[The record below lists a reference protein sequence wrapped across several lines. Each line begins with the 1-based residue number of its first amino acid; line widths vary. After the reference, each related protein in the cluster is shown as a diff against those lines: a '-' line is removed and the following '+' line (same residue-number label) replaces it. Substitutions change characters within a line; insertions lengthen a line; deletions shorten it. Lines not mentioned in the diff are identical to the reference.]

1 MLIAQTTGV
10 LFFTHGYS
18 EGAMDI
24 KESIILVTSAG
35 SVIGRTC
42 SSHFAHLGATLI
54 LCDQN
59 SSALKASYDQIRV
72 FTDKVYAM
80 NVCSDNPTSINLLF
94 DQIESQLRATP
105 DVIVNCWT
113 SSPMP
118 SLMAPE
124 PMSIYID
131 HLSSAARFLYTY
143 GQVGAERFRARNKKG
158 VIVNVI
164 SHDNHED
171 LTGVESMAALVSG
184 FTHSWAKELTP
195 FNIRVGGVIPS
206 VSHTRED
213 LDERHWAEIQDELV
227 RNTAYIVSN
236 EYFSGRVVAT
246 EV

>member
-1 MLIAQTTGV
+1 
-10 LFFTHGYS
+10 
-18 EGAMDI
+18 MDI

-54 LCDQN
+54 VCDQN
-59 SSALKASYDQIRV
+59 ADALKASYEQISAFTNRV
-72 FTDKVYAM
+72 FAM
-80 NVCSDNPTSINLLF
+80 HVCSDDTTSINLLF
-94 DQIESQLRATP
+94 DQIESELGATP
-105 DVIVNCWT
+105 DVVVNCWT

-124 PMSIYID
+124 PLSTYID

-143 GQVGAERFRARNKKG
+143 GQVAAERFRRRNKKG
-158 VIVNVI
+158 VIVNVV

-184 FTHSWAKELTP
+184 FTYSWAKELTP

-206 VSHTRED
+206 ITHTKED
-213 LDERHWAEIQDELV
+213 LDDIHWAEIQDELV
-227 RNTAYIVSN
+227 RNTEYIVSN
-236 EYFSGRVVAT
+236 EYFSGRVVST

>member
-18 EGAMDI
+18 EGVMDI

-59 SSALKASYDQIRV
+59 SSALKASYDQIRA

-80 NVCSDNPTSINLLF
+80 NVCSDNTTSINLLF

-118 SLMAPE
+118 GL
-124 PMSIYID
+124 ID
-131 HLSSAARFLYTY
+131 R
-143 GQVGAERFRARNKKG
+143 K
-158 VIVNVI
+158 
-164 SHDNHED
+164 
-171 LTGVESMAALVSG
+171 
-184 FTHSWAKELTP
+184 
-195 FNIRVGGVIPS
+195 S
-206 VSHTRED
+206 V
-213 LDERHWAEIQDELV
+213 V
-227 RNTAYIVSN
+227 
-236 EYFSGRVVAT
+236 
-246 EV
+246 

>member
-1 MLIAQTTGV
+1 
-10 LFFTHGYS
+10 
-18 EGAMDI
+18 MDI

-59 SSALKASYDQIRV
+59 ADALKESYEQISAFTNKV
-72 FTDKVYAM
+72 FAM
-80 NVCSDNPTSINLLF
+80 HVCSDDTTSINLLF
-94 DQIESQLRATP
+94 DQIESELGATP
-105 DVIVNCWT
+105 DVVVNCWT

-143 GQVGAERFRARNKKG
+143 GQVAADRFRSRNKKG

-171 LTGVESMAALVSG
+171 LTGVESLAALVSG

-206 VSHTRED
+206 ITHTKED
-213 LDERHWAEIQDELV
+213 LDEIHWAEIQDELV
-227 RNTAYIVSN
+227 RNTEYIVAN
-236 EYFSGRVVAT
+236 EYFSGRVVST

>member
-1 MLIAQTTGV
+1 MY
-10 LFFTHGYS
+10 GYS
-18 EGAMDI
+18 EDVMDI
-24 KESIILVTSAG
+24 KDSIILVTSAG

-42 SSHFAHLGATLI
+42 ASHFAHLGAILI
-54 LCDQN
+54 LCDQDSN
-59 SSALKASYDQIRV
+59 ALRTSYDQISA
-72 FTDKVYAM
+72 FTDNVYAM
-80 NVCSDNPTSINLLF
+80 KALDDDPASIQLMF
-94 DQIESQLRATP
+94 DKIHEQLGEAP

-113 SSPMP
+113 STPMP
-118 SLMAPE
+118 GLMTPE
-124 PMSIYID
+124 PMNVYID
-131 HLSSAARFLYTY
+131 HLSSATRFLYAY
-143 GQVGAERFRARNKKG
+143 GQVGAERLRAENKKG

-171 LTGVESMAALVSG
+171 LSGIENVAALVSG

-206 VSHTRED
+206 VSQTKEGRNAT
-213 LDERHWAEIQDELV
+213 HWSEVQDELV

>member
-1 MLIAQTTGV
+1 MLLAQTTGV
-10 LFFTHGYS
+10 LFFTYGYS

-42 SSHFAHLGATLI
+42 ANHFAHLGATLI

-59 SSALKASYDQIRV
+59 SSALRASYEQISA

-80 NVCSDNPTSINLLF
+80 NVCSDNTTSINLLF

-118 SLMAPE
+118 GLMAPE
-124 PMSIYID
+124 PMSTYID

-164 SHDNHED
+164 SHDNHENF
-171 LTGVESMAALVSG
+171 TGVESMAALVSG
-184 FTHSWAKELTP
+184 FTYSWAKELTP

-206 VSHTRED
+206 VNHTKEE
-213 LDERHWAEIQDELV
+213 LNERD
-227 RNTAYIVSN
+227 RKS
-236 EYFSGRVVAT
+236 VV
-246 EV
+246 

>member
-1 MLIAQTTGV
+1 
-10 LFFTHGYS
+10 
-18 EGAMDI
+18 MDI

-35 SVIGRTC
+35 SLIGRTC
-42 SSHFAHLGATLI
+42 SNHFAHLGATLI
-54 LCDQN
+54 LCDQD
-59 SSALKASYDQIRV
+59 SSALNASFEQISA

-80 NVCSDNPTSINLLF
+80 HVHSDDTTSTNLLF
-94 DQIESQLRATP
+94 DQIESELNATP
-105 DVIVNCWT
+105 DVVVNCWT

-124 PMSIYID
+124 PLSTYID

-143 GQVGAERFRARNKKG
+143 GQVAAERFRARNKKG

-184 FTHSWAKELTP
+184 FTYSWAKELTP

-206 VSHTRED
+206 VSHTKED
-213 LDERHWAEIQDELV
+213 IDEVHWAEIQDELV

-236 EYFSGRVVAT
+236 EYFSGRVVST
-246 EV
+246 EI

>member
-1 MLIAQTTGV
+1 
-10 LFFTHGYS
+10 
-18 EGAMDI
+18 MDI

-42 SSHFAHLGATLI
+42 ANHFAHLGATLI

-59 SSALKASYDQIRV
+59 NIPLQTSYDQVREL
-72 FTDKVYAM
+72 TDKVYAM
-80 NVCSDNPTSINLLF
+80 RVCSNEPTPVRLLF
-94 DQIESQLRATP
+94 DQIESELGAVP
-105 DVIVNCWT
+105 DVVVNCWT

-118 SLMAPE
+118 GLMAPE
-124 PMSIYID
+124 PTSTYVD

-143 GQVGAERFRARNKKG
+143 GLVSADRFRTRNKKG

-184 FTHSWAKELTP
+184 FTYSWAKELTP
-195 FNIRVGGVIPS
+195 FNIRVGAVIPS
-206 VSHTRED
+206 ISHTKED
-213 LDERHWAEIQDELV
+213 LDESHWAEIQDELV
-227 RNTAYIVSN
+227 RNTAYIIAN
-236 EYFSGRVVAT
+236 EYFSGRVVST